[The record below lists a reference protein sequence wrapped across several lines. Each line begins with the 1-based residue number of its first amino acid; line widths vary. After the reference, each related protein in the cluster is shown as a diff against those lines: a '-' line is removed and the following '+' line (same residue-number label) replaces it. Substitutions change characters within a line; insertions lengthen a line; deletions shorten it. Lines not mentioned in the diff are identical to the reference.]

1 MYPLSAARISLV
13 YESSLCGAFLR
24 DENTS
29 RNRYGPIY
37 SSTTADM
44 FVTPVAGNK
53 RFNCRLISRVML
65 DTARLKF
72 GPPFVRTGAP
82 RCIREIYTRPR
93 GSAAAATAVAAT
105 DRFVHVRGP
114 KPILPIPRQWVQLG
128 PVDIINRNQRARYR
142 EKKNEPRVKDTRE
155 DKRERGGEKKIH
167 YVNSERKRKGK
178 KERERERD
186 SPRKKRIYRRSVRT
200 EVDAM
205 KSVIAEVRGRL

>member
-1 MYPLSAARISLV
+1 MYLYVPREYLLSTSPLFAAHFFATKTRR
-13 YESSLCGAFLR
+13 GT
-24 DENTS
+24 D
-29 RNRYGPIY
+29 GPVY

-65 DTARLKF
+65 DTVRLKF

-93 GSAAAATAVAAT
+93 SSQRRRRLLSLLPIASL
-105 DRFVHVRGP
+105 HVRGP

-178 KERERERD
+178 KERERFA
-186 SPRKKRIYRRSVRT
+186 T
-200 EVDAM
+200 
-205 KSVIAEVRGRL
+205 